1 MANTNNVIT
10 VSRQYGSGGRLIGE
24 KLAAALG
31 IPYYDK
37 ELIVLAAEKSGYSK
51 EVFEQIDERAG
62 SSLLYSLSIN
72 APLLSGV
79 TGYTEL
85 PLNDK
90 LFLIQTEVIRKI
102 AASPCVIVGRCADYI
117 LEDQKNVIRFF
128 IDAPFDA
135 RMKRAIEEYEVPA
148 DKVKDVVNKTDKQR
162 SNYYNFY
169 TGRRWGALGNYDLA
183 VNSSLLGIDGTVEVL
198 KRFVELAPAQS
209 E

>member
-102 AASPCVIVGRCADYI
+102 AASPCVIVGRCADYALAEYPNRVSVFI
-117 LEDQKNVIRFF
+117 CGNEEDKIRHL
-128 IDAPFDA
+128 AEKHEVNEAKA
-135 RMKRAIEEYEVPA
+135 RDIMI
-148 DKVKDVVNKTDKQR
+148 KTDKKR
-162 SNYYNFY
+162 ASYYNYYSSK
-169 TGRRWGALGNYDLA
+169 RWGDTKSYDLCI
-183 VNSSLLGIDGTVEVL
+183 NSSIIGYEGV
-198 KRFVELAPAQS
+198 VELIL
-209 E
+209 EYIRIKKEHTK